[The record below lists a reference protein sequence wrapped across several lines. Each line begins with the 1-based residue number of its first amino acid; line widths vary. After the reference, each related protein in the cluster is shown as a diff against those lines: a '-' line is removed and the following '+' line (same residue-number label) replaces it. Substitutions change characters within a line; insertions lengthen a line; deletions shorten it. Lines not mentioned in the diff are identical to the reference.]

1 MTLAPV
7 LLALL
12 LAPAPAAPKG
22 NVSRY
27 ELGLKAFNGGDFD
40 GALKALDA
48 AAAEASD
55 SATLERVHLLRGQCF
70 AARQDFS
77 RAEDAFALALDANP
91 DASLDPSRVD
101 PSVVKL
107 LDAIRARLTGELSL
121 QSTPPGAQVS
131 LDGAAAVAAPFTTP
145 VGIGKH
151 KLEARW
157 PEGARVQT
165 EVVVRARRETRVAFV
180 AVTVATPAPPPVI
193 LPPPP
198 EPPAKV
204 RPYGEL
210 RAGAEVPALN
220 ADWVGLEVGGGIELP
235 WTRFGLTFRMFPA
248 FGLTPRA
255 SLVIPVLKDVLLAQV
270 ELQLPMLFR
279 QNNFILGFGAVAGVE
294 WTPLKALGVFA
305 QVGGRQYVRGESL
318 TFYTRFVSELGLRI
332 RLP

>member
-1 MTLAPV
+1 
-7 LLALL
+7 
-12 LAPAPAAPKG
+12 
-22 NVSRY
+22 
-27 ELGLKAFNGGDFD
+27 
-40 GALKALDA
+40 
-48 AAAEASD
+48 
-55 SATLERVHLLRGQCF
+55 VHLLRGQCF

-77 RAEDAFALALDANP
+77 RAEEAFALALEANP

-107 LDAIRARLTGELSL
+107 LDAMRGRLTGELSL
-121 QSTPPGAQVS
+121 QSTPPGASVS
-131 LDGAAAVAAPFTTP
+131 IDGVVAGKAPFTSP

-157 PEGARVQT
+157 PDGAVGQAD
-165 EVVVRARRETRVAFV
+165 VVVRGKRETRVAFV
-180 AVTVATPAPPPVI
+180 AVTVTVTVQAPAPP
-193 LPPPP
+193 LPPV
-198 EPPAKV
+198 EPPSRV

-210 RAGAEVPALN
+210 RTGFEVPALN
-220 ADWVGLEVGGGIELP
+220 TDWFGLEVGGGVELP
-235 WTRFGLTFRMFPA
+235 WTRFGLTFRMYPA

-270 ELQLPMLFR
+270 ELQVPMLFR

-305 QVGGRQYVRGESL
+305 QLGGRQYVRGESI
-318 TFYTRFVSELGLRI
+318 TFYTRFVSEVGLRI